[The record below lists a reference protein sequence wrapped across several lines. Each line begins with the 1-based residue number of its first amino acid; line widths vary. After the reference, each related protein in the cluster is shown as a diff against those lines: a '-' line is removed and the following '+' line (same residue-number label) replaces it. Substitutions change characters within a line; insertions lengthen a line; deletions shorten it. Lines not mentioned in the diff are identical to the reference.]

1 MDTAAIV
8 ERSRWGGVL
17 WRGYVAA
24 ARNLVCLAVPGIV
37 VFVPV
42 GALTLLGALP
52 LTGSVAVVNDE
63 IAVVDDPGTGM
74 TLWWAAL
81 VIGSAVAQTL
91 VFAATLILAAG
102 QQTGAHIAPSAA
114 LRAALRRWPALLVL
128 VVIVLLAFLAVAA
141 VGFGV
146 RLATDQVWLA
156 YIVMAPFAVAA
167 LPMLLAG
174 PALVLERR
182 SPLGSIGRAY
192 ALGVEGTWPDLVA
205 LTCGVL
211 ILPVLAARALAWA
224 LPHVPDALAAFASGT
239 AGAVLALLTIP
250 FQASVL
256 TRMFL
261 QRLAWR
267 SYETARAEAAQPET
281 ARAETA
287 RAGTPW
293 AETAQA
299 GTAQAGTARA
309 GPAQGG
315 IEGVIDA
322 LPENP
327 PDAPAPARTRLV
339 VAALLLPGLLHGA
352 TALINPFGWL
362 EVRQDTLSADW
373 RTGGPLAGKLS
384 PRDLRTAYAGRDA
397 RLVLLIE
404 GWQDPAKLLT
414 CSDASCGES
423 HLVVAEP
430 ADANPWPVTASTPLP
445 DGRLVLTTWRMLGGV
460 FGEAWLGLLIC
471 DPKGCVRAPAREPIA
486 KVRVG
491 AQESAVALAA
501 RPGGGLVVA
510 HARDVPA
517 KESTVTGT
525 ETVTFTICADPV
537 CSVPVTKQVARLDIG
552 AHLLGENGFVL
563 AVTPDGR
570 PVAAQVDDTSGTI
583 YVISCQDPACDR
595 PQVARPAAGKP
606 RQDDSL
612 PVIGLAMGMRADGRP
627 VIAYQDVN
635 DGSVTLLDCRTPDCA
650 QGDTVK
656 LAGAVNGPPALVVD
670 RAGRTLVAYQDE
682 GGRRIAVARC
692 AGTRCAT
699 VAVSRAPHGFGERVT
714 MTLDGRGRPVI
725 AWIDYGVA
733 SDWGMVVTTPLNL
746 R

>member
-1 MDTAAIV
+1 MPGTVGRVDTVAIV
-8 ERSRWGGVL
+8 ERLRWGGVL

-24 ARNLVCLAVPGIV
+24 ARNLVRLAIPGVV

-74 TLWWAAL
+74 TVWWAAL
-81 VIGSAVAQTL
+81 VVGSAMAQTL

-102 QQTGAHIAPSAA
+102 QQTGAPVAPSAA

-128 VVIVLLAFLAVAA
+128 VVIVLLAFLAVVA

-156 YIVMAPFAVAA
+156 YIVMAALAVAA
-167 LPMLLAG
+167 MPMLLSG

-182 SPLGSIGRAY
+182 SPLGAIGRAY

-224 LPHVPDALAAFASGT
+224 LPHVPDPLAAFASGT
-239 AGAVLALLTIP
+239 AGAALALLTIP

-267 SYETARAEAAQPET
+267 SYETAHAQAARSETAQPEA
-281 ARAETA
+281 ARPEM
-287 RAGTPW
+287 
-293 AETAQA
+293 
-299 GTAQAGTARA
+299 
-309 GPAQGG
+309 AQGG
-315 IEGVIDA
+315 IERVIDS

-327 PDAPAPARTRLV
+327 PDTPAPARTRLV

-373 RTGGPLAGKLS
+373 RNGGPLAGKLS
-384 PRDLRTAYAGRDA
+384 PHDLRTAYAGQDA

-414 CSDASCGES
+414 CADASCGES
-423 HLVVAEP
+423 HMVVAEP
-430 ADANPWPVTASTPLP
+430 ADANPWPVTAGTPLP
-445 DGRLVLTTWRMLGGV
+445 DGRLVLTTWRMLDSV

-471 DPKGCVRAPAREPIA
+471 DPKGCVRAPVREPIA

-510 HARDVPA
+510 HARDVPS

-595 PQVARPAAGKP
+595 PQVTRPAAGKP
-606 RQDDSL
+606 HQGDGL

-627 VIAYQDVN
+627 VIAYQDLN

-656 LAGAVNGPPALVVD
+656 LAGAVHGPPALVVD
-670 RAGRTLVAYQDE
+670 RPGRTLVAYQDE

-699 VAVSRAPHGFGERVT
+699 VAVSSAPHGFGERVT

-725 AWIDYGVA
+725 AWIDDGVA
-733 SDWGMVVTTPLNL
+733 SDWGLVVATLLNL